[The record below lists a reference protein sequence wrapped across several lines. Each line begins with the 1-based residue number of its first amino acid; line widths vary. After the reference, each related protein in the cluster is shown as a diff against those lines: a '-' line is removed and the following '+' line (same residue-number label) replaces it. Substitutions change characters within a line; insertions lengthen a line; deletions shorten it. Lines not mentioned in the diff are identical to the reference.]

1 MISNTELLKKI
12 DIVEPLLKEIFYMI
26 LLEIEKNREQAAD
39 KSDFS
44 ELKNLMKELARAQ
57 INTEANVRDL
67 SELQKETQTAVK
79 ELTEAQ
85 KRTEIKLEELAEAQK
100 RTEIKLEE
108 LAEAQKR
115 TEIKVGQLSGKVEE
129 LAEAQKRTEI
139 KVEELVEVQKKSEI
153 VARELAEAQR
163 KTEDKMEKTRQEV
176 GGMSH
181 SIGFS
186 LENQAFKYLPS
197 VLKRDK
203 NIEVKGRLL
212 RKYYVYF
219 DGTEEQIDVYGEGIN
234 KDGNKIYIIGEG
246 KSQLGKK
253 DIIKFLKKIERL
265 KKEIKEE
272 IFPLMLTHIVTP
284 EVERFLEEKNI
295 SCYFSYEFES

>member
-1 MISNTELLKKI
+1 MLSNTELFKKI

-26 LLEIEKNREQAAD
+26 LLEIEKNRELYAD

-44 ELKNLMKELARAQ
+44 ELKSLIKELTRAQ
-57 INTEANVRDL
+57 VNTEANVREL
-67 SELQKETQTAVK
+67 SELQKETQTSVK
-79 ELTEAQ
+79 
-85 KRTEIKLEELAEAQK
+85 ELAEAQK
-100 RTEIKLEE
+100 RTEIKME
-108 LAEAQKR
+108 K
-115 TEIKVGQLSGKVEE
+115 LSG
-129 LAEAQKRTEI
+129 

-176 GGMSH
+176 GGMPH

-203 NIEVKGRLL
+203 DIEVKGRLI

-265 KKEIKEE
+265 KKEIREE

-284 EVERFLEEKNI
+284 EVERFLEEKHV

>member
-1 MISNTELLKKI
+1 
-12 DIVEPLLKEIFYMI
+12 
-26 LLEIEKNREQAAD
+26 
-39 KSDFS
+39 
-44 ELKNLMKELARAQ
+44 
-57 INTEANVRDL
+57 
-67 SELQKETQTAVK
+67 
-79 ELTEAQ
+79 
-85 KRTEIKLEELAEAQK
+85 
-100 RTEIKLEE
+100 
-108 LAEAQKR
+108 
-115 TEIKVGQLSGKVEE
+115 
-129 LAEAQKRTEI
+129 
-139 KVEELVEVQKKSEI
+139 
-153 VARELAEAQR
+153 
-163 KTEDKMEKTRQEV
+163 
-176 GGMSH
+176 MSH